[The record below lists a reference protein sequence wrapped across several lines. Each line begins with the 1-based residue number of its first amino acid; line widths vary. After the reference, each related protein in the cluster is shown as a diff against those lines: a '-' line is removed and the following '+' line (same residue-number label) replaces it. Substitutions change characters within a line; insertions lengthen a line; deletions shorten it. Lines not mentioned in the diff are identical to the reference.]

1 MNRRHQSPSPRSK
14 NPAYRQA
21 FERLDMALEE
31 NTQCDHQET
40 IQRMYRA
47 MFDEEDQEK
56 VSETEVIPP

>member
-40 IQRMYRA
+40 IQRMFRA
-47 MFDEEDQEK
+47 MFGEADQVEASG
-56 VSETEVIPP
+56 VEVIPP